1 MKKLLF
7 SLALLFTTTIGF
19 SQNAPAGYDGGSE
32 LQNAIRKAK
41 NKKPA
46 QKTKSANKEK
56 IIIVEKDVV
65 LETPQ
70 EKLFREVNGYSH
82 PDYVRRVTSTK
93 AYADYVAETNRLE
106 EERIRKYNEEA
117 PKRRLDSIAK
127 IEKLAQEELKRK
139 EKILKL
145 QKQQDSINKNTQKDR
160 DAYIEKQKQEQR
172 KNNRFRLFKRN

>member
-7 SLALLFTTTIGF
+7 SLVLLFTVTIGF

-46 QKTKSANKEK
+46 QKTKPAQKEK
-56 IIIVEKDVV
+56 VVIIEKDVV

-117 PKRRLDSIAK
+117 PKRRLDSIAR
-127 IEKLAQEELKRK
+127 IEKLAQDEQKRK

-145 QKQQDSINKNTQKDR
+145 QKQQDSINKNAQKDR
-160 DAYIEKQKQEQR
+160 DAYIEKQKQEQK